1 MIVSNRDLRN
11 IYFFTSALLSTAF
24 QIDCLPANSAMNID
38 DYKNINNYNNAKE
51 RTSFL
56 SSKVSLRNTS
66 VNSKAS
72 SMGYHKRMEIQNK
85 LSDKELIEP
94 INNSQLSYNDN
105 STKIPCSNKVIS
117 QNSPQG
123 SQHVSN
129 EALALNSST
138 TPCVDDNNVIN
149 IQLLYNLN
157 QPIESKLWDSNFQ
170 PISLHGLLEHLSSDA
185 SNLKKYMFCM
195 AKYIQN
201 KKINT
206 SKSNNIKDFE
216 DIGKAI

>member
-11 IYFFTSALLSTAF
+11 MYFSTSAFLSIAF
-24 QIDCLPANSAMNID
+24 QIDCLPANLAINID
-38 DYKNINNYNNAKE
+38 DYKNVNNYNNAKE

-72 SMGYHKRMEIQNK
+72 SMEYHKRMEIQNE
-85 LSDKELIEP
+85 LSDKKLIEP

-105 STKIPCSNKVIS
+105 STKTPCSNKVIS

-123 SQHVSN
+123 PQHILN
-129 EALALNSST
+129 EALALNPST
-138 TPCVDDNNVIN
+138 APCVDDNNVIN

-157 QPIESKLWDSNFQ
+157 QPIESKL
-170 PISLHGLLEHLSSDA
+170 
-185 SNLKKYMFCM
+185 
-195 AKYIQN
+195 
-201 KKINT
+201 
-206 SKSNNIKDFE
+206 
-216 DIGKAI
+216 